1 MERWLERIDRVLIYC
16 AILALFLMM
25 CLTTA
30 DAIWR
35 YAFNSPITGAYEI
48 TEKYL
53 MLMNVFF
60 GMSLMYRG
68 GGLIRV
74 TILTDRLPKKVTIP
88 INHLSQL
95 FSIVYCAILVVGTFQ
110 YAVRLFHQGT
120 TLGSIFSLPLWWGAV
135 VIPLGLLLM
144 AFFMLFD
151 LPRVRKG
158 TSALLRDQEGPTAS

>member
-1 MERWLERIDRVLIYC
+1 MERWLERIERVLIYF
-16 AILALFLMM
+16 AVLALFLMM

-53 MLMNVFF
+53 MLLAVFL
-60 GMSLMYRG
+60 GMSLSYRG
-68 GGLIRV
+68 GGMIRV
-74 TILTDRLPKKVTIP
+74 TILMDRLPDKLTVP

-95 FSIVYCAILVVGTFQ
+95 FSIVYCTILVVGTFQ

-120 TLGSIFSLPLWWGAV
+120 TLGSIFSLPLWYGAF

-144 AFFMLFD
+144 ALFMLFD

-158 TSALLRDQEGPTAS
+158 TSSLFRDEGPAAS